1 MVREVLSIDNKVMSN
16 SIIMNLFTKGLYS
29 ISYNSRFFSMIEIF
43 AIDVIVSLL
52 TDFSALSGYF

>member
-1 MVREVLSIDNKVMSN
+1 MSN
-16 SIIMNLFTKGLYS
+16 SIIMNLFTRGLYS